1 MLTFYIVKFVQY
13 MLLPPGIFILLF
25 VILQR
30 FKKLLIALSILFWLL
45 SSKFIA
51 YKLINPLE
59 EGYRKSATI
68 NANSVVV
75 LGGGYYKDAPN
86 MPLSEESYKRLI
98 FAIMLAKKNSIP
110 IIFDGSKNEAVAVRK
125 CVKEL
130 NSNFK
135 IDLNISNSSKYKK
148 EFTIYIQ
155 NRALTTIDNAKYVK
169 NFFNANHLSRTNFYL
184 VTSAYHLSRAL
195 KEFNKQLLYPTPKA
209 TDFKTSKE
217 FRIID
222 LLPTAEGLLISTKAL
237 HEYLGLLKFGLT
249 SKM

>member
-1 MLTFYIVKFVQY
+1 MFSFYITKIIQY

-25 VILQR
+25 VIVKR
-30 FKKLLIALSILFWLL
+30 YKKVLIGLSILFYLL
-45 SSKFIA
+45 SCKFIA

-59 EGYRKSATI
+59 KEYRKSATI

-86 MPLSEESYKRLI
+86 LPLSEDSYKRLI
-98 FAIMLAKKNSIP
+98 YAIMLAKKNSIP
-110 IIFDGSKNEAVAVRK
+110 IIFDGSKNEAIAVKK
-125 CVKEL
+125 CVNEL

-155 NRALTTIDNAKYVK
+155 NRALTTIDNAKYIK
-169 NFFNANHLSRTNFYL
+169 DFFNVNHLNRQNFYL
-184 VTSAYHLSRAL
+184 LTSAYHMNRAL
-195 KEFNKQLLYPTPKA
+195 KEFNRQLLYPTPKA

-217 FRIID
+217 FKVLD

-237 HEYLGLLKFGLT
+237 HEYLGILKFELT
-249 SKM
+249 SKI